1 MSQVACVLIQW
12 NNCRCQVP
20 YLHLGTES
28 PFFSFCQEML
38 ALAGNVIFS
47 AKSKTYE
54 KSYHLSRHISLN
66 HS

>member
-12 NNCRCQVP
+12 NNCKCQVP
-20 YLHLGTES
+20 DLHLGTAS

-47 AKSKTYE
+47 AKSKTCE
-54 KSYHLSRHISLN
+54 KCYHLSRHTSLN
-66 HS
+66 NS